1 MNKQRKGNQMNG
13 QRFKRP
19 NIWII
24 MCFINTISIL
34 LLSILAYCDASPGNT
49 KWWESWLKDR
59 ILHPSR

>member
-34 LLSILAYCDASPGNT
+34 LLSILAYCDVSPGNT
-49 KWWESWLKDR
+49 K
-59 ILHPSR
+59 